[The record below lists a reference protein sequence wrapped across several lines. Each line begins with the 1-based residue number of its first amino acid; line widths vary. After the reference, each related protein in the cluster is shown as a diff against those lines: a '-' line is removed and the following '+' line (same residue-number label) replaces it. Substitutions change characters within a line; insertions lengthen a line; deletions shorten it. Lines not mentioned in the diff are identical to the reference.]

1 MPAISV
7 FLLWKTNYSC
17 GFFSNV
23 ALAKFRQTLRY
34 NTFLIG
40 RGNKKSCLPMN
51 CTPKVLCLT
60 FGVQFTKGQ
69 PFLFL

>member
-7 FLLWKTNYSC
+7 FLLWRGKTNYSC

-23 ALAKFRQTLRY
+23 ALAKFRQTFRY

-40 RGNKKSCLPMN
+40 RGNKRGCRVETAFFISLEDY
-51 CTPKVLCLT
+51 
-60 FGVQFTKGQ
+60 
-69 PFLFL
+69 LFSFPA